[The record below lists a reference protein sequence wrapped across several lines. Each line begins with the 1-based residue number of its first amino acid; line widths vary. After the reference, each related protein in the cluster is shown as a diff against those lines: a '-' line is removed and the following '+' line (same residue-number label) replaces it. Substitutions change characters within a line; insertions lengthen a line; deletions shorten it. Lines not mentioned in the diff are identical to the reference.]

1 MSELEL
7 RGTIV
12 RNQTDEILVHS
23 GKYSS
28 FDVVDIRWYINDKPN
43 RKGIR
48 MNKEEMKKLH
58 VILDNILKRDK
69 HEKNSKDLGE

>member
-12 RNQTDEILVHS
+12 RNQTDEILVHA
-23 GKYSS
+23 GKYGS

>member
-7 RGTIV
+7 RGTII

-23 GKYSS
+23 GKYGS